1 MASESPRN
9 GLIDWRERGGDWD
22 RNEDELKGEKDLGT
36 TTTATLGLGLA
47 SGFISFL
54 VTAVI
59 LHLTGRVEHKDPPNR
74 LSLAQWAGWAG
85 LLLGMAFVEEALFR
99 WFLIGEGSHWV
110 GFVPALLGSSV
121 LFTLAHRPNG
131 KLKYL
136 TLMNLI
142 LVGVILGTVFWW
154 WGIWVATASH
164 FGWNL
169 AEWGLGYTVSG
180 EKVREVLPSPTIRVI
195 RGEPFGPE
203 GHWATT
209 LVLYGIVLV
218 LLRFNIRL

>member
-85 LLLGMAFVEEALFR
+85 LLLVMAFVEEALFR

-121 LFTLAHRPNG
+121 LLTLAHRPNG

-154 WGIWVATASH
+154 WGIWVATAAH

-169 AEWGLGYTVSG
+169 AEWGIGYTVSG
-180 EKVREVLPSPTIRVI
+180 EKTRQVLRSPTIRVI

-203 GHWATT
+203 AHWATT
-209 LVLYGIVLV
+209 VVLFVVATILT
-218 LLRFNIRL
+218 RFHFR